1 MDHGRRVVELDTLM
15 ENQIQGPI
23 KGNEHAL
30 EKLIVLKGYPH
41 MVGRHVDRDMAKDG
55 CQGSRRRRGEVSAR
69 RPPASPWCRRKGAA
83 DSDIGV
89 VAGTAGRGGGADTV
103 QLWKGELSSPRK
115 WRRGSP
121 TGGVAVGWT
130 WTAALAHRG
139 RSSRPCEAQGAVQEG
154 NKRLVRSSAQ
164 QTQRQRRPR
173 TRRSRWQ

>member
-1 MDHGRRVVELDTLM
+1 MDGSRRVVEIDTLM

-30 EKLIVLKGYPH
+30 EKLIVLKGDPH
-41 MVGRHVDRDMAKDG
+41 MVGRYVDRDLAKDG
-55 CQGSRRRRGEVSAR
+55 RQGSRRRRGEVSVVGHP
-69 RPPASPWCRRKGAA
+69 RPHRAGGKERPAVT
-83 DSDIGV
+83 GV

-121 TGGVAVGWT
+121 AGGVAVGWT
-130 WTAALAHRG
+130 WTAPLAHRG

-164 QTQRQRRPR
+164 QTRRQRRPR
-173 TRRSRWQ
+173 TRRGRWQ